1 MKAWFQNLQRRE
13 RLMVLGGVAAV
24 LLIAVWFGV
33 MRLHAQTE
41 VLRDAVAAKQRMLV
55 DLTRVGT
62 RPAGPANG
70 QGTNQATLVV
80 VIDGSAREHG
90 ITLSTRRPDGPDG
103 VQVAFSNVPFDM
115 LLEWLVAL
123 EKQSSIAVESASF
136 TTAKQKGIVN
146 GQLTLRRS

>member
-1 MKAWFQNLQRRE
+1 MKAWFNSLQPRE
-13 RLMVLGGVAAV
+13 RLIVLGGVAAV
-24 LLIAVWFGV
+24 LLVAAWFGV

-55 DLTRVGT
+55 DLTRVDT
-62 RPAGPANG
+62 RPAAPQGG
-70 QGTNQATLVV
+70 QGNNQTLVV
-80 VIDGSAREHG
+80 VIDGTAREHG
-90 ITLSTRRPDGPDG
+90 IALTTRRPDGPDG

-123 EKQSSIAVESASF
+123 DKQSSVTVESASF

>member
-13 RLMVLGGVAAV
+13 RLMVFGGVAAV
-24 LLIAVWFGV
+24 LLIAVWFAV
-33 MRLHAQTE
+33 MKLHAETE

-55 DLTRVGT
+55 DLTRVGA
-62 RPAGPANG
+62 RPAGPSG
-70 QGTNQATLVV
+70 QGANQATLVV

-123 EKQSSIAVESASF
+123 EKQSSVAVESASF

>member
-1 MKAWFQNLQRRE
+1 MKAWFNSLQPRE
-13 RLMVLGGVAAV
+13 RLIVLGGVAAV

-41 VLRDAVAAKQRMLV
+41 LLRDSVAAKQRMLV
-55 DLTRVGT
+55 DLGRVGG
-62 RPAGPANG
+62 RPATPAANG
-70 QGTNQATLVV
+70 QGNQQTLVV

-90 ITLSTRRPDGPDG
+90 IALSTRRPDGPDG

-115 LLEWLVAL
+115 LLDWLVAL
-123 EKQSSIAVESASF
+123 EKQSSVAVESASF

>member
-1 MKAWFQNLQRRE
+1 MRAWFTNLQPRE
-13 RLMVLGGVAAV
+13 RLILLGGVAAL

-55 DLTRVGT
+55 DLTRVGA
-62 RPAGPANG
+62 RPAGPANP
-70 QGTNQATLVV
+70 QVNQTLVV

-90 ITLSTRRPDGPDG
+90 IALSTSRPDGPDG

-123 EKQSSIAVESASF
+123 EKQSSVGVESASF

>member
-1 MKAWFQNLQRRE
+1 MKAWFDSLQPRE
-13 RLMVLGGVAAV
+13 RLILLGGVAAV
-24 LLIAVWFGV
+24 LVIAVWFGV

-41 VLRDAVAAKQRMLV
+41 ILRDAVAAKQRMLV
-55 DLTRVGT
+55 DLGRVGGRPT
-62 RPAGPANG
+62 APAGGA
-70 QGTNQATLVV
+70 QGNNQTLVV

-90 ITLSTRRPDGPDG
+90 IALTTRRPDGPDG

-123 EKQSSIAVESASF
+123 EKQSSVAVEAASF

>member
-1 MKAWFQNLQRRE
+1 MKAWFDSLQPRE
-13 RLMVLGGVAAV
+13 RLMVLGGVVGV
-24 LLIAVWFGV
+24 LLIAIWFGV
-33 MRLHAQTE
+33 MKLHTQTE
-41 VLRDAVAAKQRMLV
+41 VLRDSVAAKQRMLV
-55 DLTRVGT
+55 DLTRVGARPT
-62 RPAGPANG
+62 NPAG
-70 QGTNQATLVV
+70 NQANNQTLVV

-123 EKQSSIAVESASF
+123 EKQSSVAVEAASF